1 MGLNLQQGEVH
12 RGKLK
17 VTTLSA
23 LIHYFHEKWAP
34 KLSNYLFQGRT
45 IYIRAYDRWWKWTW
59 ITWNILGSNTERRK
73 NSWFFWILGERFFLF
88 IYTSAMGHLLT
99 MAKTFNNI
107 LKTRRK
113 KSKQGCICMCT
124 WTIVKLQSLASL
136 YWGKLVSVEITWV
149 TRSLM

>member
-1 MGLNLQQGEVH
+1 MGLNLQQVEVH

-23 LIHYFHEKWAP
+23 LIHYFHEKWALN
-34 KLSNYLFQGRT
+34 LSNYLFQGRT
-45 IYIRAYDRWWKWTW
+45 IYIRAYDRWWKWREIFPFHLYFCYGTSP
-59 ITWNILGSNTERRK
+59 NYGK
-73 NSWFFWILGERFFLF
+73 NLQQYFKNQKKK
-88 IYTSAMGHLLT
+88 
-99 MAKTFNNI
+99 KTNKDV
-107 LKTRRK
+107 L
-113 KSKQGCICMCT
+113 CMCT